1 MTQPAF
7 EFIEQAFAPAEGDV
21 LQATAKDIS
30 PSEAASPTF
39 QFSTF
44 FHAVIN
50 QQLCP
55 HPDNDGWYCVPV
67 HDEEN
72 PILTDEYV
80 VFIDHQLRG
89 ARVLLRDAE
98 DDTQHTSFT
107 PDEFSE
113 FPLVNRLRFWE
124 PSFYTE
130 GIEQA
135 RSFATRTIATTDC
148 TETAEPLDEDFDRL
162 MAAIQGLDY
171 TVGVGHDLPSVERA
185 TIENQRGTLRE
196 YIDRLR
202 EIEQQA
208 KIQTA
213 VDDIQRHIARGKGNL
228 DAANYETA
236 RSAYRDG
243 ENRLDQLRHNHGDSV
258 EANERVD
265 AISQQ
270 LSEGIQRIEVTQQE
284 AQIQTAVDDIQ
295 RHIERGNDNVDATDY
310 EAALTAYR
318 DGENRLDQLRRNH
331 GDSVEASEQVDA
343 ISQQLSERIQTTQVE
358 QQQEIVE
365 DLQTVATEAEN
376 QAREPEENGDYLQ
389 ARALHREARQTYE
402 RALDAAT
409 RLPERR
415 DEIATALDRV
425 SERIEATEREFYD
438 GRISTALDQATRY
451 ERLGDE
457 LSERDSHDD
466 AIREYDRALTHADTA
481 VDFATEGDVLVEETT
496 SCKETL
502 QRKRAT
508 EGSER
513 DRERVEQLVDD
524 ATTLEQEHAE
534 ETPDQTLS
542 IDTLEELREL
552 LVEARNLAESAEGV
566 DTTRIESHLSDIE
579 GRYRTQ
585 LNEIYEQ
592 ANEPEIAAAEEQYE
606 AGERLVEADKPVAAI
621 QSFRKAREE
630 YVALRESLT
639 DRRLGRVDLRVK
651 ARLLQIETELR
662 TIRQG
667 CQTRVESRLDS
678 AKKAIENANRC
689 QETFDYRAAE
699 SELGDALQEYQE
711 AYRIASELQSE
722 QLQSIRRRF
731 RKAESKVRSLRA
743 VPAKLEI
750 QSCIEDARRNT
761 QAGDDAQRQGKQANA
776 GELYSDALYFIE
788 EAIDI
793 VTEYELGTTVDIERY
808 NLRILTRNKQTVET
822 AQRHVDGV
830 DATESP
836 VLPKIENV
844 TEHLRPP
851 NALADE
857 IEAMDSENREPSAPE
872 SASGSDRSAQTAALD
887 IYDDIMSE
895 FDDISDL

>member
-270 LSEGIQRIEVTQQE
+270 LSEG
-284 AQIQTAVDDIQ
+284 
-295 RHIERGNDNVDATDY
+295 
-310 EAALTAYR
+310 
-318 DGENRLDQLRRNH
+318 
-331 GDSVEASEQVDA
+331 
-343 ISQQLSERIQTTQVE
+343 IQTTQVE